1 MAFKRTDPDAAA
13 AGLGDGAEADAV
25 GEVALAGA
33 VCLGGATT
41 GAGGGGGE
49 VLPDAVADATGAGW
63 DGTAAGF
70 SAGGETGAGAG

>member
-1 MAFKRTDPDAAA
+1 M
-13 AGLGDGAEADAV
+13 

-41 GAGGGGGE
+41 GVGGGGE
-49 VLPDAVADATGAGW
+49 VLPGAVADATGAGW